1 MPSILP
7 STSPVTT
14 LGVPTFILVT
24 TGTGNFDGGY
34 LDVLVNTGNGYI
46 AVTSPGV
53 KYSNG
58 QVVLD
63 ACYEGFVDLQVT
75 NPETNA
81 WAGSIET
88 SVDNKV
94 SYLPM
99 QCVDCTGTVDTTEYI
114 VVDGDENGKGDTKCL
129 NGIGGNTCALLAT
142 L

>member
-81 WAGSIET
+81 WALGALKLRLITKSHT
-88 SVDNKV
+88 C
-94 SYLPM
+94 
-99 QCVDCTGTVDTTEYI
+99 QCNV
-114 VVDGDENGKGDTKCL
+114 
-129 NGIGGNTCALLAT
+129 
-142 L
+142 

>member
-1 MPSILP
+1 M
-7 STSPVTT
+7 
-14 LGVPTFILVT
+14 
-24 TGTGNFDGGY
+24 
-34 LDVLVNTGNGYI
+34 NTGNGYI

-63 ACYEGFVDLQVT
+63 ACYEGFVDVQVT

-99 QCVDCTGTVDTTEYI
+99 QCIDCTGTVDTTEYI

-129 NGIGGNTCALLAT
+129 NGICGNTCALLAT